1 MTLIRWGAT
10 NSKVTVKMADEHHKQ
25 LTGEKTSK
33 QKKKKLLLTVTGRK
47 KATHTAVLFS
57 CNRSQTGFQ
66 HFMEALNRSTKKK
79 KGEH

>member
-1 MTLIRWGAT
+1 MSTINNLQE
-10 NSKVTVKMADEHHKQ
+10 KKQ
-25 LTGEKTSK
+25 AN
-33 QKKKKLLLTVTGRK
+33 KKKKQLLLTVTGRK

-57 CNRSQTGFQ
+57 YNRSQTGFQ